1 MPETEYEVC
10 DITKVTVTTT
20 EQTFQNA
27 GVTINSRARSISL
40 HNLGSPQIHLTV
52 NGDTPDADDFT
63 LLANAANVFDCTANV
78 ARKIKFSVSSG
89 TSPMNVHQAGS

>member
-1 MPETEYEVC
+1 MRETEYEVC

-20 EQTFQNA
+20 ARTFQNI
-27 GVTINSRARSISL
+27 GIDINPRARSIAL
-40 HNLGSPQIHLTV
+40 HNLGSAQIHLTV

-89 TSPMNVHQAGS
+89 TSPMNVQQAGG